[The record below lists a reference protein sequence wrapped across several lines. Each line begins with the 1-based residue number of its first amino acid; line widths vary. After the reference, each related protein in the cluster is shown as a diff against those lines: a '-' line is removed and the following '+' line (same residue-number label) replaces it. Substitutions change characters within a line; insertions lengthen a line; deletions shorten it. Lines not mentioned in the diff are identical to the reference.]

1 MIQENGRIYKPSIL
15 GGNTT
20 RMGMFDDLISDG
32 MENDSKDKFECW
44 FCGCKEFEFE
54 GMGIFISKVRLKQK
68 VSCNGCGKEHT
79 IIYDN
84 ELNIIDIYPED

>member
-1 MIQENGRIYKPSIL
+1 MILENGRIYKPNIL
-15 GGNTT
+15 GGNTN
-20 RMGMFDDLISDG
+20 RMGMFDDLIHKR
-32 MENDSKDKFECW
+32 EREPKDEFECW

-54 GMGIFISKVRLKQK
+54 GVGIFISKVRLKQK